1 MPPAQWIELKI
12 AVPFEFVEPVAEL
25 FRRYGKGGVAIEH
38 AGGWDPDAGEGPPP
52 RPSAVIRTYMPKTP
66 AYHSNRE
73 MVHIGLQLVG
83 KITDLPELEERDI
96 AEREWEE
103 AWKAHFTP
111 LRVGKRLAIR
121 APWHREEDDA
131 PGGHADDVVIV
142 IDPGL
147 AFGTGHHPTT
157 HRTLESME
165 RLLRPGQRVLDV
177 GAGSGILSV
186 GAAKLGAEKVIG
198 VEIDKV
204 ALKAGRTNLR
214 ANGVSGIARVYAGTL
229 PSAHVPKGWADL
241 VLANVNSV
249 ALANL
254 APELRHALKQG
265 GWLVGAGILQERL
278 ASVEDAF
285 AQAGLDVQERLYD
298 DDWVALIA
306 R

>member
-1 MPPAQWIELKI
+1 MRPAQWIELKI

-52 RPSAVIRTYMPKTP
+52 RQSAVIRTYMPKTP

-111 LRVGKRLAIR
+111 LRVGKRIAIR
-121 APWHREEDDA
+121 APWHREEDDP
-131 PGGHADDVVIV
+131 PGGDGDDVVIV

-214 ANGVSGIARVYAGTL
+214 ANGVSGVARIYAGTL
-229 PSAHVPKGWADL
+229 PSPQVPEGWADL

-254 APELRHALKQG
+254 APELRRGLKQG